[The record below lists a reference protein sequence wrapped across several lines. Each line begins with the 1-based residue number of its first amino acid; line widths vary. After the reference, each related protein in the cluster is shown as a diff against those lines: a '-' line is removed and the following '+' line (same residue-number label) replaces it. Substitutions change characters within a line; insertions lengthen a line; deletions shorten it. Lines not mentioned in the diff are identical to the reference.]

1 MLHKLL
7 VTVFSGLH
15 FTLVKFLKASV
26 DRQIP
31 QKKKEKKENK
41 TEGFVT
47 VQAFLSIR
55 LRETKQVW
63 SGLCH
68 CY

>member
-1 MLHKLL
+1 MLPTAVMKKPCCTKLL

-31 QKKKEKKENK
+31 QKTKK
-41 TEGFVT
+41 
-47 VQAFLSIR
+47 R
-55 LRETKQVW
+55 KQI
-63 SGLCH
+63 
-68 CY
+68 